1 MKLRAI
7 PNYII
12 AEPSQEAATT
22 PGGIVKPESAIA
34 RRPWATVIVI
44 HPVDSERMG
53 VKPGDNLMFHAA
65 NHGAV
70 DVDYNGKTYI
80 MMHVDNAVV
89 VVEEDDSYIA
99 EKPSVLLQ

>member
-12 AEPSQEAATT
+12 LEPSQEAAVT
-22 PGGIVKPESAIA
+22 PGGVIKPDSALA
-34 RRPWATVIVI
+34 RRPWATVIAI

-53 VKPGDNLMFHAA
+53 VKLGDSLMFHAA
-65 NHGAV
+65 NQGAV
-70 DVDYNGKTYI
+70 DVEYNGKTYI

-99 EKPSVLLQ
+99 EQPSVIVQ